1 MRYGIINAMPEEMTA
16 LVAAMMEER
25 QSTIAGKI
33 FHHGK
38 IGTVDV
44 VVVESGIGKV
54 ASAITTTLLITNF
67 AVDAVINSGSA
78 GALGTDLRIG
88 DVVIANELAYSDAD
102 ARAFGYAYGQVP
114 QQPAR
119 FVADEDL
126 VNRLATVYSENA
138 DVRLSKGLIVT
149 SDSFIAG
156 DEQKHAI
163 LSNFPEAQSA
173 EMEGA
178 SIAQV
183 AHYFDIPFAVV
194 RAISDNANGEAGPTF
209 DDFIIEAGRQSA
221 QVLIDFFNKVD

>member
-1 MRYGIINAMPEEMTA
+1 MRYGIINAMAEEKAA
-16 LVAAMMEER
+16 LVAAMVEEK
-25 QSTIAGKI
+25 QTTIAGKL

-54 ASAITTTLLITNF
+54 ASALTTTLLITNF

-78 GALGTDLRIG
+78 GALGADLRIG
-88 DVVIANELAYSDAD
+88 DVVVATELAYADAD
-102 ARAFGYAYGQVP
+102 ARVFGYDYGQVP

-119 FVADEDL
+119 FLTNKDL
-126 VNRLATVYSENA
+126 SAGLAQAYESVTDARLVQ
-138 DVRLSKGLIVT
+138 GLVVS
-149 SDSFIAG
+149 SDSFISS
-156 DEQKHAI
+156 DTQKQTI
-163 LSNFPEAQSA
+163 LSHFADAQSA

-183 AHYFDIPFAVV
+183 AHYFDVPFAVV

-209 DDFIIEAGRQSA
+209 DEFIVDAGKQSA
-221 QVLIDFFNKVD
+221 QVLINFFKQQ